1 MKKLALTCNSNGKGA
16 RTRIPCGEFLC
27 DDILH
32 TVCTNTNQLRKT
44 CVYVLV
50 IYCQD
55 DRERVNSYSWLVRY

>member
-16 RTRIPCGEFLC
+16 RTRIPCGIC

-32 TVCTNTNQLRKT
+32 TVSTDTNQLRKT

-55 DRERVNSYSWLVRY
+55 DRERVNGYSWLVRY